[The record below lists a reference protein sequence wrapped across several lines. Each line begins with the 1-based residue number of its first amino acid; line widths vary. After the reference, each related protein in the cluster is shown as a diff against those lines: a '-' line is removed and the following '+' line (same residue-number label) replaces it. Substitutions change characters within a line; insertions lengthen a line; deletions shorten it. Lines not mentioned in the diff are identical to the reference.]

1 VKATPLVKRAPRSFP
16 LLDQIGAFDGR
27 EPDVRQETYGCS
39 ADFEDAA
46 HRYDCL
52 MPPRKDVDRLKTEM
66 EELFA
71 DLCQVPRLVASR
83 RGFRPAVD
91 VYRAEEPP
99 SFTVVVELAGVDPD
113 DVEVATANGVL
124 LVRGIRRRTTQQRVV
139 HMEVDYGPFER
150 RVSIPDPVDAEA
162 AEALYVHG
170 LLVVTLPI
178 ADRPSRK
185 LTVQITAREVS

>member
-1 VKATPLVKRAPRSFP
+1 MR
-16 LLDQIGAFDGR
+16 
-27 EPDVRQETYGCS
+27 
-39 ADFEDAA
+39 
-46 HRYDCL
+46 
-52 MPPRKDVDRLKTEM
+52 PRKDVDRLKTEM

-124 LVRGIRRRTTQQRVV
+124 LIRGVRRRTTQQRVV